1 MKKNSFVEGTVI
13 ATALIVLIKII
24 GMLYVIPFYAI
35 VGQKGSALY
44 GYGYNIY
51 LIFLGISSAGIPTAI
66 SKITNEYHTLGFLE
80 AKKRAF
86 QIGLKII
93 SLASIFI
100 FLLLFIFAKPI
111 ASLII
116 GNLKGGN
123 TINDVAFIVRCVS
136 PAILVIPFLSVSK
149 GFLQGHKFI
158 STSSTSQLIEQL
170 VRVAIILIGSFICIK
185 IIKTTTTFAV
195 GIAILG
201 AFFAGISAYLYILY
215 KIKKNKKSLSLEK
228 TTKKDKISNKEIL
241 KKIISY
247 AIPFIIISIAANIYN
262 FIDMILILRTL
273 NYLGFD
279 AASVEF
285 ITSSITTWSCKLSMI
300 VVAIANGMIVSLIPN
315 IVSAFTLKKWDDV
328 NKKLNQALQ
337 IILMVSIPL
346 VLGLSFLAKPVWQ
359 VFYGNNFYGPIIL
372 SVSIINAL
380 FTNLYMVTSSTL
392 QGLNKFKLVYK
403 TTLSGFILNTILDVP
418 LMILFHKI
426 GLYAFHGALVATAL
440 GYITSTYVGLHSLKK
455 ENDLNYKSTYKTFLK
470 ILIPTILMLVILFIV
485 KIFLPFNNL
494 TKTKSIIYII
504 IYTVI
509 GGFTYL
515 FTSYKL
521 NLFNIVFGKEF
532 INKLKKKLI
541 RRG

>member
-51 LIFLGISSAGIPTAI
+51 LIFLGISSAGIPTAM
-66 SKITNEYHTLGFLE
+66 SKITNEYQTLGYFE

-93 SLASIFI
+93 SLVSVIIF
-100 FLLLFIFAKPI
+100 FLLFIFAKPI
-111 ASLII
+111 ASLIL
-116 GNLKGGN
+116 GNLQGGN
-123 TINDVAFIVRCVS
+123 TIDDVAFIVRCVS

-158 STSSTSQLIEQL
+158 STSSTSQLIEQV
-170 VRVAIILIGSFICIK
+170 VRVFIILVGSYLCIK
-185 IIKTTTTFAV
+185 IIKTSTTFAV

-201 AFFAGISAYLYILY
+201 AFFAGIVAYLYILG
-215 KIKKNKKSLSLEK
+215 KIKKNKKQLNLEK
-228 TTKKDKISNKEIL
+228 INKKDKITNKEIL
-241 KKIISY
+241 KKIATY
-247 AIPFIIISIAANIYN
+247 AIPFIIISVAANIYN

-273 NYLGFD
+273 THLGYN
-279 AASVEF
+279 ASSVEF

-300 VVAIANGMIVSLIPN
+300 VVAVANGLVVSLIPN
-315 IVSAFTLKKWDDV
+315 IVSAFTLKKWNDV
-328 NKKLNQALQ
+328 NSKLNQALQ

-359 VFYGNNFYGPIIL
+359 VFYGNNPYGPIIL

-403 TTLSGFILNTILDVP
+403 TTLSGFILNALLDVP
-418 LMILFHKI
+418 LMLLFHKI
-426 GLYAFHGALVATAL
+426 GLYAFHGALVATAI
-440 GYITSTYVGLHSLKK
+440 GYITSTYIGLHTLKK
-455 ENDLNYKSTYKTFLK
+455 ENNLNYKSTFKTLLK
-470 ILIPTILMLVILFIV
+470 ILVPTISMLVILYIL
-485 KIFLPFNNL
+485 KIFLPFENL
-494 TKTKSIIYII
+494 NKVKSILYIT
-504 IYTVI
+504 IYTLV
-509 GGFTYL
+509 GGIVYIAISF
-515 FTSYKL
+515 KL
-521 NLFNIVFGKEF
+521 KLFNTVFGSSF

-541 RRG
+541 HT

>member
-51 LIFLGISSAGIPTAI
+51 LIFLGISSAGIPTAM
-66 SKITNEYHTLGFLE
+66 SKITNEYQTLGYFE

-93 SLASIFI
+93 SLVSVIIF
-100 FLLLFIFAKPI
+100 FLLFIFAKPI
-111 ASLII
+111 ASLIL
-116 GNLKGGN
+116 GNLQGGN
-123 TINDVAFIVRCVS
+123 TIDDVAFIVRCVS

-158 STSSTSQLIEQL
+158 STSSTSQLIEQV
-170 VRVAIILIGSFICIK
+170 VRVFIILVGSYLCIK
-185 IIKTTTTFAV
+185 IIKTSTTFAV

-201 AFFAGISAYLYILY
+201 AFFAGIVAYLYILG
-215 KIKKNKKSLSLEK
+215 KIKKNKKQLNLEK
-228 TTKKDKISNKEIL
+228 INKKDKITNKEIL
-241 KKIISY
+241 KKIATY
-247 AIPFIIISIAANIYN
+247 AIPFIIISVAANIYN
-262 FIDMILILRTL
+262 FIDMVLILRTL
-273 NYLGFD
+273 THLGYN
-279 AASVEF
+279 ASSVEF

-300 VVAIANGMIVSLIPN
+300 VVAVANGLVVSLIPN
-315 IVSAFTLKKWDDV
+315 IVSAFTLKKWNDV
-328 NKKLNQALQ
+328 NSKLNQALQ

-359 VFYGNNFYGPIIL
+359 VFYGNNPYGPIIL

-403 TTLSGFILNTILDVP
+403 TTLSGFILNALLDVP
-418 LMILFHKI
+418 LMLLFHKI
-426 GLYAFHGALVATAL
+426 GLYAFHGALVATAI
-440 GYITSTYVGLHSLKK
+440 GYITSTYIGLHTLKK
-455 ENDLNYKSTYKTFLK
+455 ENNLNYKSTFKTLLK
-470 ILIPTILMLVILFIV
+470 ILVPTISMLVILYIL
-485 KIFLPFNNL
+485 KIFLPFENL
-494 TKTKSIIYII
+494 NKVKSILYIT
-504 IYTVI
+504 IYTLV
-509 GGFTYL
+509 GGIVYIAISF
-515 FTSYKL
+515 KL
-521 NLFNIVFGKEF
+521 KLFNTVFGSSF

-541 RRG
+541 HT

>member
-51 LIFLGISSAGIPTAI
+51 LIFLGISSAGIPTAM
-66 SKITNEYHTLGFLE
+66 SKITNEYQTLGYFE

-93 SLASIFI
+93 SLVSVIIF
-100 FLLLFIFAKPI
+100 FLLFIFAKPI
-111 ASLII
+111 ASLIL
-116 GNLKGGN
+116 GNLQGGN
-123 TINDVAFIVRCVS
+123 TIDDVAFIVRCVS

-158 STSSTSQLIEQL
+158 STSSTSQLIEQV
-170 VRVAIILIGSFICIK
+170 VRVFIILVGSYLCIK
-185 IIKTTTTFAV
+185 IIKTSTTFAV

-201 AFFAGISAYLYILY
+201 AFFAGIVAYLYILG
-215 KIKKNKKSLSLEK
+215 KIKRNKKQLNLEK
-228 TTKKDKISNKEIL
+228 INKKDKITNKEIL
-241 KKIISY
+241 KKIATY
-247 AIPFIIISIAANIYN
+247 AIPFIIISVAANIYN

-273 NYLGFD
+273 THLGYN
-279 AASVEF
+279 ASSVEF

-300 VVAIANGMIVSLIPN
+300 VVAVANGLVVSLIPN
-315 IVSAFTLKKWDDV
+315 IVSAFTLKKWNDV
-328 NKKLNQALQ
+328 NSKLNQALQ

-359 VFYGNNFYGPIIL
+359 VFYGNNPYGPIIL

-403 TTLSGFILNTILDVP
+403 TTLSGFILNALLDVP
-418 LMILFHKI
+418 LMLLFHKI
-426 GLYAFHGALVATAL
+426 GLYAFHGALVATAI
-440 GYITSTYVGLHSLKK
+440 GYITSTYIGLHTLKK
-455 ENDLNYKSTYKTFLK
+455 ENNLNYKSTFKTLLK
-470 ILIPTILMLVILFIV
+470 ILVPTISMLVILYIL
-485 KIFLPFNNL
+485 KIFLPFENL
-494 TKTKSIIYII
+494 NKVKSILYIT
-504 IYTVI
+504 IYTLV
-509 GGFTYL
+509 GGIVYIAISF
-515 FTSYKL
+515 KL
-521 NLFNIVFGKEF
+521 KLFNTVFGSSF

-541 RRG
+541 HT

>member
-51 LIFLGISSAGIPTAI
+51 LIFLGISSAGIPTAM
-66 SKITNEYHTLGFLE
+66 SKITNEYQTLGYFE

-93 SLASIFI
+93 SLVSVIIF
-100 FLLLFIFAKPI
+100 FLLFIFAKPI
-111 ASLII
+111 ASLIL
-116 GNLKGGN
+116 GNLQGGN
-123 TINDVAFIVRCVS
+123 TIDDVAFIVRCVS

-158 STSSTSQLIEQL
+158 STSSTSQLIEQV
-170 VRVAIILIGSFICIK
+170 VRVFIILVGSYLCIK
-185 IIKTTTTFAV
+185 IIKTSTTFAV

-201 AFFAGISAYLYILY
+201 AFFAGIVAYLYILG
-215 KIKKNKKSLSLEK
+215 KIKKNKKQLNLEK
-228 TTKKDKISNKEIL
+228 INKKDKITNKEIL
-241 KKIISY
+241 KKIATY
-247 AIPFIIISIAANIYN
+247 AIPFIIISVAANIYN

-273 NYLGFD
+273 THLGYN
-279 AASVEF
+279 ASSVEF

-300 VVAIANGMIVSLIPN
+300 VVAVANGLVVSLIPN
-315 IVSAFTLKKWDDV
+315 IVSAFTLKKWNDV
-328 NKKLNQALQ
+328 NSKLNQALQ

-359 VFYGNNFYGPIIL
+359 VFYGNNPYGPIIL

-403 TTLSGFILNTILDVP
+403 TTLSGFILNALLDVP
-418 LMILFHKI
+418 LMVLFHKI
-426 GLYAFHGALVATAL
+426 GLYAFHGALVATAI
-440 GYITSTYVGLHSLKK
+440 GYITSTYIGLHTLKK
-455 ENDLNYKSTYKTFLK
+455 ENNLNYKSTFKTLLK
-470 ILIPTILMLVILFIV
+470 ILVPTISMLVILYIL
-485 KIFLPFNNL
+485 KIFLPFENL
-494 TKTKSIIYII
+494 NKVKSILYIT
-504 IYTVI
+504 IYTLV
-509 GGFTYL
+509 GGIVYITISF
-515 FTSYKL
+515 KL
-521 NLFNIVFGKEF
+521 KLFNTVFGSSF

-541 RRG
+541 HT

>member
-51 LIFLGISSAGIPTAI
+51 LIFLGISSAGIPTAM
-66 SKITNEYHTLGFLE
+66 SKITNEYQTLGYFE

-93 SLASIFI
+93 SLVSVIIF
-100 FLLLFIFAKPI
+100 FLLFIFAKPI
-111 ASLII
+111 ASLIL
-116 GNLKGGN
+116 GNLQGGN
-123 TINDVAFIVRCVS
+123 TIDDVAFIVRCVS

-158 STSSTSQLIEQL
+158 STSSTSQLIEQV
-170 VRVAIILIGSFICIK
+170 VRVFIILVGSYLCIK
-185 IIKTTTTFAV
+185 IIKTSTTFAV

-201 AFFAGISAYLYILY
+201 AFFAGIVAYLYILG
-215 KIKKNKKSLSLEK
+215 KIKRNKKQLNLEK
-228 TTKKDKISNKEIL
+228 INKKDKITNKEIL
-241 KKIISY
+241 KKIATY
-247 AIPFIIISIAANIYN
+247 AIPFIIISVAANIYN
-262 FIDMILILRTL
+262 FIDMVLILRTL
-273 NYLGFD
+273 THLGYN
-279 AASVEF
+279 ASSVEF

-300 VVAIANGMIVSLIPN
+300 VVAVANGLVVSLIPN
-315 IVSAFTLKKWDDV
+315 IVSAFTLKKWNDV
-328 NKKLNQALQ
+328 NSKLNQALQ

-359 VFYGNNFYGPIIL
+359 VFYGNNPYGPIIL

-403 TTLSGFILNTILDVP
+403 TTLSGFILNALLDVP
-418 LMILFHKI
+418 LMVLFHKI
-426 GLYAFHGALVATAL
+426 GLYAFHGALVATAI
-440 GYITSTYVGLHSLKK
+440 GYITSTYIGLHTLKK
-455 ENDLNYKSTYKTFLK
+455 ENNLNYKSTFKTLLK
-470 ILIPTILMLVILFIV
+470 ILVPTISMLVILYIL
-485 KIFLPFNNL
+485 KIFLPFENL
-494 TKTKSIIYII
+494 NKVKSILYIT
-504 IYTVI
+504 IYTLV
-509 GGFTYL
+509 GGIVYIAISF
-515 FTSYKL
+515 KL
-521 NLFNIVFGKEF
+521 KLFNTVFGSSF

-541 RRG
+541 HT

>member
-51 LIFLGISSAGIPTAI
+51 LIFLGISSAGIPTAM
-66 SKITNEYHTLGFLE
+66 SKITNEYQTLGYFE

-93 SLASIFI
+93 SLVSVIIF
-100 FLLLFIFAKPI
+100 FLLFIFAKPI
-111 ASLII
+111 ASLIL
-116 GNLKGGN
+116 GNLQGGN
-123 TINDVAFIVRCVS
+123 TIDDVAFIVRCVS

-158 STSSTSQLIEQL
+158 STSSTSQLIEQV
-170 VRVAIILIGSFICIK
+170 VRVFIILVGSYLCIK
-185 IIKTTTTFAV
+185 IIKTSTTFAV
-195 GIAILG
+195 AILG
-201 AFFAGISAYLYILY
+201 AFFAGIVAYLYILG
-215 KIKKNKKSLSLEK
+215 KIKRNKKQLNLEK
-228 TTKKDKISNKEIL
+228 INKKDKITNKEIL
-241 KKIISY
+241 KKIAAY
-247 AIPFIIISIAANIYN
+247 AIPFIIISVAANIYN

-273 NYLGFD
+273 THLGYN
-279 AASVEF
+279 ASSVEF

-300 VVAIANGMIVSLIPN
+300 VVAVANGLVVSLIPN
-315 IVSAFTLKKWDDV
+315 IVSAFTLKKWNDV
-328 NKKLNQALQ
+328 NSKLNQALQ

-359 VFYGNNFYGPIIL
+359 VFYGNNPYGPIIL
-372 SVSIINAL
+372 NVSIINAL

-403 TTLSGFILNTILDVP
+403 TTLSGFILNALLDVP
-418 LMILFHKI
+418 LMLLFHKI
-426 GLYAFHGALVATAL
+426 GLYAFHGALVATAI
-440 GYITSTYVGLHSLKK
+440 GYITSTYIGLHTLKK
-455 ENDLNYKSTYKTFLK
+455 ENNLNYKSTFKTLLK
-470 ILIPTILMLVILFIV
+470 ILVPTISMLVILYIL
-485 KIFLPFNNL
+485 KIFLPFENL
-494 TKTKSIIYII
+494 NKVKSILYIT
-504 IYTVI
+504 IYTLV
-509 GGFTYL
+509 GGIVYIAISF
-515 FTSYKL
+515 KL
-521 NLFNIVFGKEF
+521 KLFNTVFGSSF

-541 RRG
+541 HT